1 MNSFQFPI
9 YFFVCLFVSLLSYYY
24 NSENSSK
31 KKIKNGK
38 VKILLFSIASTLY
51 AAAPHFN
58 CFLSAAHISSTST
71 SIHSLKGIYL
81 IRDSHFD
88 D

>member
-1 MNSFQFPI
+1 MNSFQFLI
-9 YFFVCLFVSLLSYYY
+9 YHFFSLLSYYY
-24 NSENSSK
+24 NSENASGK
-31 KKIKNGK
+31 KKKKKK

-51 AAAPHFN
+51 AADPHFN
-58 CFLSAAHISSTST
+58 CLPSAAHISPTST